1 MTDLNVICDNNTR
14 WNSTYLSLQRAL
26 KLRERIELFCFQYKA
41 DLKHDT
47 LTEAEWRHL
56 NDVVIGLQPFH
67 EVTLVLEGLAQ
78 HAQFG
83 AIWEALPALGVLME
97 RMEVGLNGTIAARNA
112 RDPLAV
118 AYQNAWE
125 KLLKYYGLTDDA
137 HSIYAAAILLHPSH
151 RKQYFNYHWIGEEAE
166 WKDRMIMNVK
176 KIWEHDYKPLLP
188 PPHEP
193 PLQQP
198 PQRVASMV
206 ELFTRQAQNSHADG
220 DEFDRYING
229 PPTIFATPHDCL
241 PWLRSPQNLWPGI
254 TQHALDLLSIPAMS
268 AELERVFSQAK
279 RTITSDRNQLD
290 DYTIE
295 ILELMRY
302 WWTRNIITQPRAQRQ
317 GV

>member
-97 RMEVGLNGTIAARNA
+97 RMEVGLNETIAARNA

-118 AYQNAWE
+118 VYQNA
-125 KLLKYYGLTDDA
+125 
-137 HSIYAAAILLHPSH
+137 
-151 RKQYFNYHWIGEEAE
+151 
-166 WKDRMIMNVK
+166 
-176 KIWEHDYKPLLP
+176 
-188 PPHEP
+188 
-193 PLQQP
+193 
-198 PQRVASMV
+198 
-206 ELFTRQAQNSHADG
+206 
-220 DEFDRYING
+220 
-229 PPTIFATPHDCL
+229 
-241 PWLRSPQNLWPGI
+241 
-254 TQHALDLLSIPAMS
+254 
-268 AELERVFSQAK
+268 
-279 RTITSDRNQLD
+279 
-290 DYTIE
+290 
-295 ILELMRY
+295 
-302 WWTRNIITQPRAQRQ
+302 
-317 GV
+317 

>member
-1 MTDLNVICDNNTR
+1 MADLNVICDNNTR
-14 WNSTYLSLQRAL
+14 WNSTYLSLQRAI

-41 DLKHDT
+41 DLKYDT
-47 LTEAEWRHL
+47 LTEAEWQHL
-56 NDVVIGLQPFH
+56 NDVVTGLQPFY

-78 HAQFG
+78 HAHYG

-97 RMEVGLNGTIAARNA
+97 RMEVGLRETIGARNA

-151 RKQYFNYHWIGEEAE
+151 RKQYFDYHWTGDEAK
-166 WKDRMIMNVK
+166 WKDKMITNVK
-176 KIWEHDYKPLLP
+176 KIWEKDYKPLLP
-188 PPHEP
+188 LAIEQ

-198 PQRVASMV
+198 PQRVASIV
-206 ELFTRQAQNSHADG
+206 ELFARQAQNPHEDG

-229 PPTIFATPHDCL
+229 PPTVFATPHDCL
-241 PWLRSPQNLWPGI
+241 PWLRSPQNLWPSI

-279 RTITSDRNQLD
+279 RTITSDRNALD
-290 DYTIE
+290 DHTIE

-302 WWTRNIITQPRAQRQ
+302 WWKKNIITQPRAQRQ
-317 GV
+317 RG